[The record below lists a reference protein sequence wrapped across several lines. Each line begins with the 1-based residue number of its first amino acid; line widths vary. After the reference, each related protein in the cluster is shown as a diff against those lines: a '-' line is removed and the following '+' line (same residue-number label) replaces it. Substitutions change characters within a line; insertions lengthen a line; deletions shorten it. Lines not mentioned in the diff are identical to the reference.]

1 MSNLGSIDRINL
13 KVNLIYIYR
22 GLFFFL
28 NLFIMVKIDME
39 FLFDRFD

>member
-13 KVNLIYIYR
+13 KVNLKYIYR

-28 NLFIMVKIDME
+28 SLFIMVKIDME
-39 FLFDRFD
+39 FLFDRFG